1 MEICYDQCYI
11 DIRVVYV
18 IDYFCKTFRYELF
31 WLPLLAQSPA
41 TAENEVA
48 APLDIAW
55 VWHVHMLSPIN
66 YEKDCNEIVSTL
78 VDHRI
83 LVGEKRKRGLEKA
96 MVLWKELYPTEPFEV
111 DLTAPV
117 SNAPGFTSRI
127 QYDIAEACSRQR
139 TFYYQVS
146 LPHYGDEWFLAK
158 ALERY
163 KQHLKFKQQ
172 NPDMF
177 FVPCYDFDLIWH
189 AHQVHPLIYKNDTT
203 EILGRVLNH
212 DDSVNDRRPGSKL
225 TTSEAA
231 TRKKWKEAGQE
242 FAVNGAMFRGEPPLV
257 TSTQVEPVDYTWLG
271 THEYSVFLT
280 GLEIEGLPKPKSYTI
295 EIDDVFSGKT
305 VFERQVLGP
314 VNRILHL
321 NNLLKTFTTG
331 QTKRSQ
337 NVILRVSCTLS
348 VSRSFLWFESQGYFS
363 VAFLTIATDDRH
375 GGFPSRF
382 FIVCFRITILPFDLF
397 RSFTFLG
404 FSSNALI
411 LIRT

>member
-1 MEICYDQCYI
+1 MEL
-11 DIRVVYV
+11 
-18 IDYFCKTFRYELF
+18 K
-31 WLPLLAQSPA
+31 
-41 TAENEVA
+41 VA

-78 VDHRI
+78 VDHKI
-83 LVGEKRKRGLEKA
+83 LVGEKRKKGLERA

-117 SNAPGFTSRI
+117 SNAPGFKSRI
-127 QYDIAEACSRQR
+127 QYDIAAACSRQR

-146 LPHYGDEWFLAK
+146 LPHYGDKKFLTR

-163 KQHLKFKQQ
+163 KQHLMLKQQ

-177 FVPCYDFDLIWH
+177 LVPCYDFDLIWH

-203 EILGRVLNH
+203 KILGRVLNH

-231 TRKKWKEAGQE
+231 TRKKWKVVGQE
-242 FAVNGAMFRGEPPLV
+242 FAVNGAMFRGEPPLG

-271 THEYSVFLT
+271 TLEYPVFLT
-280 GLEIEGLPKPKSYTI
+280 RLEIEGLPKPKSYTFV
-295 EIDDVFSGKT
+295 IDDVLGGKT

-321 NNLLKTFTTG
+321 NNLLTTFITG
-331 QTKRSQ
+331 EKI
-337 NVILRVSCTLS
+337 ILRVSCNLS
-348 VSRSFLWFESQGYFS
+348 VSCSFLWFESQGYFS

-382 FIVCFRITILPFDLF
+382 FIFCFRITILLFDLF
-397 RSFTFLG
+397 RSFTSLG
-404 FSSNALI
+404 FSSNMSNAVI
-411 LIRT
+411 LMRT